1 MTSVGFQ
8 SIDTIEVLSKARVVS
23 QEGAPL
29 HLISFDFLFPLI
41 TINPLHFSLISRT
54 NITTKSDTA
63 SIQYILE
70 INDIPFSIIDFS

>member
-29 HLISFDFLFPLI
+29 HLISFDFFVPLNNHQSIAFLF
-41 TINPLHFSLISRT
+41 
-54 NITTKSDTA
+54 
-63 SIQYILE
+63 
-70 INDIPFSIIDFS
+70 DFKNKYNNKE